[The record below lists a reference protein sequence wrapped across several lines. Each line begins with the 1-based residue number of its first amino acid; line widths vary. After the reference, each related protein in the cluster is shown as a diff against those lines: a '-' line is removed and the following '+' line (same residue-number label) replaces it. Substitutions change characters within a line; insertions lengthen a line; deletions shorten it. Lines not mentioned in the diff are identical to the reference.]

1 MFAIITLNS
10 FSGRLPVSS
19 LFNCSCKGFC
29 LASSSAT
36 YFFSHFVQLNCV
48 FGPLS
53 IGCRIVV
60 PLASAVCPV
69 VGEIGPETCAIIPL
83 IGDLTGGVVTRACSG
98 HLARP
103 PLCSVVVIALSGVGF
118 PPWLLGVE
126 TPRPVS

>member
-1 MFAIITLNS
+1 M
-10 FSGRLPVSS
+10 
-19 LFNCSCKGFC
+19 
-29 LASSSAT
+29 
-36 YFFSHFVQLNCV
+36 FSHFVCV
-48 FGPLS
+48 SGLLS

-103 PLCSVVVIALSGVGF
+103 PLCSVVVIALSGVGV